1 MINST
6 FEEIQQAMSQD
17 KQKEMILH
25 LCKWVSKRKG
35 SIRNMVEKLMDDVSM
50 LLSQAEVASGIDMY
64 REATA
69 TKVVGTMNDVLHSK
83 PVALHILWEKY
94 TKKDDLNKVL
104 SLKSSFSTLLLMLQQ
119 ITGWLVYTYQALMC
133 NEQVHDIWD
142 YMNKR

>member
-17 KQKEMILH
+17 KQKEMIFH

-35 SIRNMVEKLMDDVSM
+35 SIRDMVEKLMDDVSM

-64 REATA
+64 REAIA

-83 PVALHILWEKY
+83 PVALHILWKNMQ
-94 TKKDDLNKVL
+94 KRM
-104 SLKSSFSTLLLMLQQ
+104 TL
-119 ITGWLVYTYQALMC
+119 IKC
-133 NEQVHDIWD
+133 
-142 YMNKR
+142 